1 MSDDRRLPAWVE
13 RERTVRLDAKSVRA
27 LAHPIRLKI
36 LGILRTDG
44 PATATTLAGRLA
56 LNTGATSYHLRQL
69 AAYGF
74 IVEDTGRGH
83 GRERWWRAAHP
94 ITVFDRD
101 ESAVAETGEAFVRS
115 LGQILAEDIQRATD
129 QYATLPPEWKASVTF
144 SDATML
150 LTPEETVQLKN
161 DLWDVLG
168 RYRRHDP
175 DEPPPA
181 PAGAV
186 PVTVQIQAFPDARA
200 LADQEDGGNDDP
212 DVVE

>member
-1 MSDDRRLPAWVE
+1 
-13 RERTVRLDAKSVRA
+13 
-27 LAHPIRLKI
+27 AHPIRLKI

-129 QYATLPPEWKASVTF
+129 Q
-144 SDATML
+144 
-150 LTPEETVQLKN
+150 
-161 DLWDVLG
+161 
-168 RYRRHDP
+168 
-175 DEPPPA
+175 
-181 PAGAV
+181 
-186 PVTVQIQAFPDARA
+186 
-200 LADQEDGGNDDP
+200 
-212 DVVE
+212 